1 MSTFVSLF
9 SGCGGFDK
17 GFVDQ
22 GHRCL
27 GAYDIDPAAVAVY
40 KANIGN
46 HAKICDLSTG
56 VLPDVFQEPV
66 DIVLSGSPCQ
76 GFSTV
81 GKRRLEDPRNKLLM
95 MGGQI
100 AVSLGCKIFIAENVM
115 GSVSGEL
122 KQFWDKLETYM
133 TSKGYL
139 VKFFK
144 CDITNVGL
152 PQSRKRVIMVASRIG
167 REINFVTPA
176 MPMLSLRSIFTNL
189 EGLPNHDT
197 APLAV
202 GSIDYLIA
210 SRIGPGQKL
219 SNVRGGE
226 RAVHTW
232 NIPQV
237 FGAVNQLEERVLLE
251 IMALRRKLRKRDF
264 GDADPVE
271 LGVLKTKFTEDIS
284 EPINQLKRLGYL
296 KDTGQ
301 QTVDLVQTFN
311 GKYRRLCYTKVS
323 PTVDTRF
330 GNFKYFLHPE
340 EHRAISVREAARIQ
354 GFPDEFI
361 FSGNRNE
368 QYRMIGNAVPPI
380 FSRWIAA
387 ELDRNLAD

>member
-17 GFVDQ
+17 GFIDH

-27 GAYDIDPAAVAVY
+27 GAYDLDPAAVAVY
-40 KANIGN
+40 NANIGD
-46 HAKICDLSTG
+46 HARIWDLSNG
-56 VLPDVFQEPV
+56 VLPDIFQEPV

-81 GKRRLEDPRNKLLM
+81 GKRRMEDPRNKLLLK
-95 MGGQI
+95 GGHI

-115 GSVSGEL
+115 GSLSGEL
-122 KQFWDKLETYM
+122 KQYWDTLENYM
-133 TSKGYL
+133 SSNGYL

-144 CDITNVGL
+144 CDITNIGL

-167 REINFVTPA
+167 IEINFVTPS
-176 MPMLSLRSIFTNL
+176 MPMLSLKSLLKNL

-197 APLAV
+197 EPIAV
-202 GSIDYLIA
+202 DSIDYQIA
-210 SRIGPGQKL
+210 SQIGPGQKL

-237 FGAVNQLEERVLLE
+237 FGVINELEELVLLE
-251 IMALRRKLRKRDF
+251 IMTLRRKLRKRDF

-271 LGVLKTKFTEDIS
+271 LSILRTKFTEDIS

-296 KDTGQ
+296 KDAGQ
-301 QTVDLVQTFN
+301 HTIDLVQTFN
-311 GKYRRLCYTKVS
+311 GKYRRLCYSKVS

-330 GNFKYFLHPE
+330 GNYKYFLHPE

-354 GFPDEFI
+354 GFPDDFI
-361 FSGNRNE
+361 FSGTRTE
-368 QYRMIGNAVPPI
+368 QYRMIGNAVPPT

-387 ELDRNLAD
+387 ELDRNLKN